1 MAQVKKLEIRDA
13 ILDSAFAL
21 FVENGYAGTTQA
33 QIAAGAGVAPSSL
46 YVYFDSKLDI
56 LYAVYE
62 PWLMA
67 RLDAL
72 EKKLATIDE
81 RQGRLESLLYALW
94 RDIPAEDN
102 GFANN
107 LMQAISNLGP
117 DDSYSRDLLENCE
130 TRVSALLRA
139 CLPPERASLADD
151 RNLLAHVLYMAQDGF
166 AINFKAYGPSKRM
179 DEIVASMCGLLLPDD

>member
-21 FVENGYAGTTQA
+21 FAEHGYAGTTQA

-46 YVYFDSKLDI
+46 YVYFGSKLEI
-56 LYAVYE
+56 LFAVYR

-72 EKKLATIDE
+72 EAELEGIDAP
-81 RQGRLESLLYALW
+81 RRRLETLLYALW

-117 DDSYSRDLLENCE
+117 DDSYSRDLLESCE
-130 TRVSALLRA
+130 TRVSTLLRT
-139 CLPPERASLADD
+139 CLPPDRAALADG
-151 RNLLAHVLYMAQDGF
+151 RNLLAHILYMAQDGF
-166 AINFKAYGPSKRM
+166 AINFKANGPSKRM
-179 DEIVASMCGLLLPDD
+179 DAMVGAMCDLLLG